1 MRLDQ
6 GWWLDQGQFPD
17 FFAEV
22 LGQITTTPRI
32 TLNPKRTK
40 TMDSIPRSRSDR
52 YLWLKNIRDKIE
64 SAGPKIGLTP
74 AEIAE
79 IKATAADQCASMEA
93 DEAANRAVQGDKKSD
108 GTSMAQNNLPWCR
121 MALQAA
127 RHAPIQYP
135 AWERW

>member
-6 GWWLDQGQFPD
+6 GWWLDEGQFPD
-17 FFAEV
+17 FCGEIP
-22 LGQITTTPRI
+22 GQIMTAPTI
-32 TLNPKRTK
+32 ILNPKRTK

-64 SAGPKIGLTP
+64 SAGPQIGLTP

-93 DEAANRAVQGDKKSD
+93 DEAANRAVQGDK
-108 GTSMAQNNLPWCR
+108 
-121 MALQAA
+121 
-127 RHAPIQYP
+127 
-135 AWERW
+135 E